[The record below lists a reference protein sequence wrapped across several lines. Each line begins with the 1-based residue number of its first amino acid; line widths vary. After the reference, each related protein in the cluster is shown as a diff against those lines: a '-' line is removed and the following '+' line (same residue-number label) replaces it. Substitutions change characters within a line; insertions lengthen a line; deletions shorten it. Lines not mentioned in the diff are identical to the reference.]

1 MTPLTL
7 KAALIAT
14 LISALVVFLTR
25 AFPFIVFSYRDPPRV
40 ISFIEK
46 YIPPMIMAVLVVYCF
61 KDVEF
66 ASRPWGLP
74 SIIAS
79 ALMET
84 ECDDKYFRRDAP
96 VHGTLAFA
104 VLTGYSIYA
113 KSIRVHAHPRVF

>member
-7 KAALIAT
+7 KAALVAT
-14 LISALVVFLTR
+14 FISALVVFLTR

-74 SIIAS
+74 SIIALGAT
-79 ALMET
+79 AL
-84 ECDDKYFRRDAP
+84 RRDAP
-96 VHGTLAFA
+96 VYGTLAFA

-113 KSIRVHAHPRVF
+113 KSIRAHTHPRVF

>member
-14 LISALVVFLTR
+14 IISALVVFLTR
-25 AFPFIVFSYRDPPRV
+25 AFPFIVFSYRDPPRI

-74 SIIAS
+74 SIIALGTT
-79 ALMET
+79 ALLHLWKRNAMISI
-84 ECDDKYFRRDAP
+84 FG
-96 VHGTLAFA
+96 GTLLYMA
-104 VLTGYSIYA
+104 LS
-113 KSIRVHAHPRVF
+113 RLPC